1 MCLERLNDQ
10 CLNEL
15 GIYIKVFLLLYADDT
30 ILLAES
36 AVDLQ
41 RMSNKFNDYCLQ
53 WKLNVNLE
61 KNQSNDFRK
70 KKTS

>member
-41 RMSNKFNDYCLQ
+41 RMLNKFDDYCLQ